1 MEKAKMYISIFFHVN
16 IRKENDFSI
25 RSVTIHPP

>member
-1 MEKAKMYISIFFHVN
+1 MERQNVHINIFHVN

>member
-16 IRKENDFSI
+16 ICKENDFSI